1 MSRQRLLVALLLHA
15 ALAPACSSDSVAKW
29 PEAPVHWMQPAGAAP
44 AVSPDAPTGQERGL
58 AEAYIKALAAPE
70 FDALGSMLDEQAH
83 FAFRGRTTHG
93 RDRVLKGHAEM
104 FGAFD
109 QRQFAATRIWLTDS
123 THPLDSQAF
132 EWTMTGVQ
140 ARDFLGVPA
149 THKPVVIKG
158 LTLLW
163 TTDNGVISDLHVYFD
178 EELVKAQLGVG
189 PAELQ
194 KLPVPAVEP
203 ATAPQILERTGTPE
217 EASNAKVVRSMVQ
230 ALEDD
235 KESEFLA
242 LMADGV
248 QICTMDHAEPGVG
261 KKAASDYFRTMRRSI
276 RLLDTVIENAW
287 GVQSFVVAEYAVTG
301 LQLAPF
307 PRVPFSEGRP
317 LHTHFADVA
326 EIHEGRIARI
336 WRYDNPLGFAAQ
348 DGIDDHASKGQRK

>member
-1 MSRQRLLVALLLHA
+1 MNRQSLLKGLLPLA
-15 ALAPACSSDSVAKW
+15 ALASACSSDSVAKW
-29 PEAPVHWMQPAGAAP
+29 PEPPAHFMQQVAVAP
-44 AVSPDAPTGQERGL
+44 AKSPLTPTGQERGL

-83 FAFRGRTTHG
+83 LAFRGRTTHG
-93 RDRVLKGHAEM
+93 RERVLKGHAEM

-109 QRQFAATRIWLTDS
+109 QRQFTATRIWLTDS
-123 THPLDSQAF
+123 THPLDSQAL

-140 ARDFLGVPA
+140 ARDYLGVPA

-158 LTLLW
+158 ITLLW

-189 PAELQ
+189 RAELQ
-194 KLPVPAVEP
+194 KLPVPALD
-203 ATAPQILERTGTPE
+203 ATAPQIFERTGTPE
-217 EASNAKVVRSMVQ
+217 EAANATLVRTMVQ
-230 ALEDD
+230 TLEDN
-235 KESEFLA
+235 EEAEFLS
-242 LMADGV
+242 LMADNV
-248 QICTMDHAEPGVG
+248 QICTMDHAEPGIG

-307 PRVPFSEGRP
+307 ARVPFSEGRP
-317 LHTHFADVA
+317 LHTQFADVA
-326 EIHEGRIARI
+326 EIHDGRITRI
-336 WRYDNPLGFAAQ
+336 WRYDDPLGFAAH
-348 DGIDDHASKGQRK
+348 DGTDDHSKGPRK

>member
-1 MSRQRLLVALLLHA
+1 MQQVAV
-15 ALAPACSSDSVAKW
+15 APTQS
-29 PEAPVHWMQPAGAAP
+29 PVT
-44 AVSPDAPTGQERGL
+44 PTGQERGL
-58 AEAYIKALAAPE
+58 AEAYLKALAAPE
-70 FDALGSMLDEQAH
+70 LDSLGSMLDEQAH

-140 ARDFLGVPA
+140 ARDYLGVPA

-163 TTDNGVISDLHVYFD
+163 TTDSGIISDLHVYFD
-178 EELVKAQLGVG
+178 EEVVKAQLGVG

-194 KLPVPAVEP
+194 KLPVPSPDLSAG
-203 ATAPQILERTGTPE
+203 PQILERTGATE
-217 EASNAKVVRSMVQ
+217 EASNAKVMRSMVQ
-230 ALEDD
+230 ALEDN

-248 QICTMDHAEPGVG
+248 QFCTIDHAEPATG

-307 PRVPFSEGRP
+307 PRVPFTEGRP
-317 LHTHFADVA
+317 LHTQFADVA
-326 EIHEGRIARI
+326 EIHDGRITRI
-336 WRYDNPLGFAAQ
+336 WRYDDPLGFAAH
-348 DGIDDHASKGQRK
+348 DGIEDHDLKGQRK

>member
-1 MSRQRLLVALLLHA
+1 MTPQSLLKALLPLA

-29 PEAPVHWMQPAGAAP
+29 PEPPAHFLQQVPVAP
-44 AVSPDAPTGQERGL
+44 AQSPVTPTAQERGL
-58 AEAYIKALAAPE
+58 AETYLKALAAPD
-70 FDALGSMLDEQAH
+70 FGALGSMLDEQAH

-109 QRQFAATRIWLTDS
+109 QRQFIATRVWLTDS

-140 ARDFLGVPA
+140 AREFLGVPA
-149 THKPVVIKG
+149 THKQVFVKG

-163 TTDNGVISDLHVYFD
+163 TNDNGVVSDLHVYFD

-194 KLPVPAVEP
+194 KLPAPALDTTP
-203 ATAPQILERTGTPE
+203 ARIFERAGTPE
-217 EASNAKVVRSMVQ
+217 EPANSKLMRSMVQ

-235 KESEFLA
+235 KEAEFLS
-242 LMADGV
+242 LMADDV
-248 QICTMDHAEPGVG
+248 QICTMDHAEPTIG

-287 GVQSFVVAEYAVTG
+287 GVQSFAVAEYAITG
-301 LQLAPF
+301 LQFAPF
-307 PRVPFSEGRP
+307 PRVAFAEGRP
-317 LHTHFADVA
+317 LHTQFADIA
-326 EIHEGRIARI
+326 EIHDGRIVRI
-336 WRYDNPLGFAAQ
+336 WRYDDPIGFAAH
-348 DGIDDHASKGQRK
+348 DGANDHDSKGARK